1 MAGPVQS
8 TPRADSPPIGSGSLD
23 RAPTGAVVTSGATPT
38 ISKDQFARLFQEHA
52 RTLWCI
58 AAAVLGDRE
67 RARDVVQDA
76 SIVGLGKL
84 SEFSPGTSFAHWM
97 GQIVRFTA
105 LNEGRK
111 QRPRSTAD
119 VHALPLR
126 APSVGVIEP
135 RAGDFDA
142 RTREALGKL
151 EETAR
156 TCLLMRTV
164 LDMSYRNIS
173 EALGIAE
180 GTAMSHVHRSRA
192 RVRDALSAKGGGA
205 DV

>member
-1 MAGPVQS
+1 MAGPARLNQG
-8 TPRADSPPIGSGSLD
+8 AQY
-23 RAPTGAVVTSGATPT
+23 PTTSGAASLDGMAGSQHSPT
-38 ISKDQFARLFQEHA
+38 ALSPEQFAALFQEHA

-67 RARDVVQDA
+67 LARDVVQDA

-84 SEFSPGTSFAHWM
+84 GEFTTGTSFVHWM

-111 QRPRSTAD
+111 KRPRVAD
-119 VHALPLR
+119 VHSLPL
-126 APSVGVIEP
+126 AGVSPGVGGEP
-135 RAGDFDA
+135 EFDT
-142 RTREALGKL
+142 RTREALSQL
-151 EETAR
+151 DETAR

-164 LDMSYRNIS
+164 LDMSYHNIS

-180 GTAMSHVHRSRA
+180 GTAMSHVHRSRL
-192 RVRDALSAKGGGA
+192 RLRDALTGKGVGTDG
-205 DV
+205 